1 VQRALRALE
10 PLVQQQQQSFDAWG
24 LTNIIHACHHLNC
37 KYTMLQLL
45 PVFLQPPVLAR
56 ASAQGVANV
65 LWAAVKSGIM
75 LQDSQVQQLLERLCA
90 QLHEAAPQAITNS
103 VYAVAEMGNQLPGRQ
118 LQQLIGALCGQLNRA
133 KPQELANSLWAV
145 AKMGQQVPHAQ
156 LQQLLDALC
165 SKLQQA
171 DPQSISN
178 TLWAVATM
186 GQQVPPQQLQQLL
199 DALCSKLDG
208 ATPQNVSNTL
218 WACGCQF
225 KVLPSQLLTALEQQ
239 PQQLQR
245 LLAAATAQN
254 LANMTLACA
263 WLYFRQPFLLN
274 ALLQQAAHLLQ
285 CEDSRGL
292 NCQDCANL
300 CWSVVVLDLRQ
311 HAPKVL
317 QLAAACSKQW
327 GNTIPEQQRQF
338 YHAHRWLLKRQLPAG
353 SSSGLAGV
361 LTQQQLE
368 QCRTTCEQQRAAAK
382 ASKLQRSVFD
392 ALKCLPDV
400 IWQQQLDMEQQ
411 TADTV
416 IDIAAVTAGGVKLA
430 VEVDGPS
437 HFVQPGNQLD
447 GQTQHRNRMLA
458 ACGYTVV
465 SIPYWEWNG
474 LPSKQQQVEYLQRK
488 LAEHL

>member
-1 VQRALRALE
+1 
-10 PLVQQQQQSFDAWG
+10 
-24 LTNIIHACHHLNC
+24 
-37 KYTMLQLL
+37 
-45 PVFLQPPVLAR
+45 
-56 ASAQGVANV
+56 
-65 LWAAVKSGIM
+65 
-75 LQDSQVQQLLERLCA
+75 
-90 QLHEAAPQAITNS
+90 
-103 VYAVAEMGNQLPGRQ
+103 
-118 LQQLIGALCGQLNRA
+118 
-133 KPQELANSLWAV
+133 
-145 AKMGQQVPHAQ
+145 MGQRLPPAQ
-156 LQQLLDALC
+156 LQQLLDALTEQ
-165 SKLQQA
+165 LHEAVPQA
-171 DPQSISN
+171 LAN

-186 GQQVPPQQLQQLL
+186 GQQVPPAQLQQLVDAFTEQLHAATPLAVANMLWAVAKMEQRVPPEHLQQLL
-199 DALCSKLDG
+199 DALTEQLHE
-208 ATPQNVSNTL
+208 ATPQAVANTL